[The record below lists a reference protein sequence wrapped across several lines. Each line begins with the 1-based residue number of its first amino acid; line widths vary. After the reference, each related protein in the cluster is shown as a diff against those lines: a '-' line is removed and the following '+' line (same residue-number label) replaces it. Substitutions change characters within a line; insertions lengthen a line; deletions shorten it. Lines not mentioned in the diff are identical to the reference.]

1 MRRSAIKPKKPR
13 RRRCEVCRE
22 WFIPPAPFVG
32 FCTVDCGVAL
42 IEIKRRRAYYKET
55 RERKAAWLDTNVDHW
70 KKRATFSCNRF
81 IRERDRFDP
90 CISCGATEAK
100 QFDAGHYVPGG
111 RGSAV
116 RWNSDNIH
124 KQCCTCNDGNKRS
137 GNLIGYRPRLVE
149 KIGLEAVEELERIGH
164 TTKRWTVEELKAIV
178 ADYDKRFADLTRE
191 RAFA

>member
-1 MRRSAIKPKKPR
+1 M
-13 RRRCEVCRE
+13 
-22 WFIPPAPFVG
+22 
-32 FCTVDCGVAL
+32 DCGVAL